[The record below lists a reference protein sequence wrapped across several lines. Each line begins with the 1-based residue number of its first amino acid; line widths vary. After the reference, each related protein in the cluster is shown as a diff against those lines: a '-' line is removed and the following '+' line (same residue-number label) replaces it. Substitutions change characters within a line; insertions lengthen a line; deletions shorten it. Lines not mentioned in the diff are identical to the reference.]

1 MRPTRVLVV
10 DDYEPF
16 RRLIGSLLENSRVM
30 IVGQASDGLEAVH
43 KAALLQPDLILL
55 DIDLPKLNG
64 IRAAEQIREIAPQ
77 SKLLL
82 LAQDN
87 SPEVIQAALNI
98 DVVGYLHKTFI
109 HRDLLPAIESVL
121 AGRRF
126 VRTDPEVL

>member
-1 MRPTRVLVV
+1 MGLIRVLVV
-10 DDYEPF
+10 DDHEPF
-16 RRLIGSLLENSRVM
+16 RKLIRSLLENSLVS

>member
-1 MRPTRVLVV
+1 MWPIKVLVV
-10 DDYEPF
+10 DDHEPF
-16 RRLIGSLLENSRVM
+16 RRLIGSLLENSRVR

-64 IRAAEQIREIAPQ
+64 IRAADQMREIAPN

-87 SPEVIQAALNI
+87 SPDVIRAALNI
-98 DVVGYLHKTFI
+98 GAIAYL
-109 HRDLLPAIESVL
+109 
-121 AGRRF
+121 
-126 VRTDPEVL
+126 